1 MEVWTYHFPF
11 LQQPIHRKRCICR
24 TCRWQSCHW
33 DCQILLKFLIQ
44 TFCCSTVRINMLNL
58 RRIQNL
64 MQIIRHGISDAAVT
78 GSINL
83 AFCNHIPYSDPVL
96 KKQPFFLFD
105 RLPRSLSRNGSAD
118 VHRKTAVLLISPME
132 SFRESIFCCLYRR
145 PAQIHAAVSDIPEF
159 SFLFFK
165 ILPVFVLFEAR
176 HASVRPPIRSAA
188 SRLPRSVPA
197 LPVDADDRPCR
208 P

>member
-1 MEVWTYHFPF
+1 MAVLSLGLPDPSEISHTDVLLFHRSYKYAESAPHPEFDADHSARHFG
-11 LQQPIHRKRCICR
+11 CC
-24 TCRWQSCHW
+24 CHW
-33 DCQILLKFLIQ
+33 IQQSRILQSHPIQ
-44 TFCCSTVRINMLNL
+44 RSGSQEAAFFSL
-58 RRIQNL
+58 R
-64 MQIIRHGISDAAVT
+64 SSAAAA
-78 GSINL
+78 GS
-83 AFCNHIPYSDPVL
+83 SM
-96 KKQPFFLFD
+96 
-105 RLPRSLSRNGSAD
+105 PRSLSRNGSAD
-118 VHRKTAVLLISPME
+118 VHRKTAVPLISPME

-145 PAQIHAAVSDIPEF
+145 PAQIHAAVSDIPDF
-159 SFLFFK
+159 SLLFFK